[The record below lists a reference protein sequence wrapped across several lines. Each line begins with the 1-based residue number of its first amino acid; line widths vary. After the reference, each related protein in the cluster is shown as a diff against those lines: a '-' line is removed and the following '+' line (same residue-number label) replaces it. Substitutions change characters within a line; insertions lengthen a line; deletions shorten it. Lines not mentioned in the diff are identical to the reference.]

1 MENLKEK
8 WNELHKEFKK
18 NSNNILK
25 YDDWLEQFK
34 EIINNVNDE
43 IIDLGCGV
51 TGNNTLYL
59 LENKKKVIS
68 CDIAEEALKV
78 IEENIP
84 NSKTLCFDM
93 TEKFPFEDKFTSM
106 IIADL
111 SLHYFS
117 EETTKKIIEEIKRV
131 LKLNGYLIIRLNSVN
146 STEFKNIIG
155 DKIEEKFY
163 FKKGMTKRFFDK
175 EDIEYF
181 FKDFNLEYINEENMN
196 RWNEEKI
203 VWKCLLKNK

>member
-1 MENLKEK
+1 MINYKEK
-8 WNELHKEFKK
+8 WNELHKKFSE

-34 EIINNVNDE
+34 EIINNINDE

-78 IEENIP
+78 IKENIP

-93 TEKFPFEDKFTSM
+93 TEKFPFEDNFTSM

-117 EETTKKIIEEIKRV
+117 EETTKKIVEEIKRV
-131 LKLNGYLIIRLNSVN
+131 LKSDGYLIIRVNSVN
-146 STEFKNIIG
+146 STEFKNITG
-155 DKIEEKFY
+155 EKIEEKYY

-181 FKDFNLEYINEENMN
+181 FKDFEIEYINEENMN
-196 RWNEEKI
+196 RWNKDKI
-203 VWKCLLKNK
+203 VWKCFLKSK